1 MTAMK
6 RNELDRL
13 DAVGTPVL
21 RDALLF
27 VRGRPEPV
35 SAEELA
41 ADQKVHPNVARSR
54 LDRLV
59 EAGLLESRFER
70 RTGRSGP
77 GAGRP
82 AKIYSP
88 APETSAVEF
97 PARNYAG
104 LVALLVEEV
113 PARSRGRR
121 LREVGVAFSRQLLEK
136 APVKPVRDLRRGL
149 ERVCRALGE
158 LGFQASVEEVDGQR
172 AVLKTP
178 TCPLRPLVVAHPEL
192 VEVDRG
198 MWCGL
203 VEAGVAGARAEK
215 ISCETR
221 DCFDDHAS
229 CRIVVELGKRRS
241 A

>member
-1 MTAMK
+1 MVRVT
-6 RNELDRL
+6 RNHLEPL
-13 DAVGTPVL
+13 DAVGTPAL
-21 RDALLF
+21 RDALLY
-27 VRGRPEPV
+27 VRGRPDPV

-41 ADQKVHPNVARSR
+41 AAQGVHPNVARSR

-59 EAGLLESRFER
+59 DAGLLLSHFER

-88 APETSAVEF
+88 APETTAVEF
-97 PARNYAG
+97 PDRNYAE
-104 LVALLVEEV
+104 LVALLVDEL
-113 PARSRGRR
+113 PSRARAKH
-121 LREVGVAFSRQLLEK
+121 LREVGAAFAHRLLHR

-149 ERVCRALGE
+149 ERVCGALGE
-158 LGFQASVEEVDGQR
+158 LGFQATVEEVDGQR
-172 AVLKTP
+172 AVLSTP

-192 VEVDRG
+192 VEIDRG

-203 VEAGVAGARAEK
+203 VEAGVAGACAETVA
-215 ISCETR
+215 CETR

-229 CRIVVELGKRRS
+229 CRIVVELARRRS
-241 A
+241 G